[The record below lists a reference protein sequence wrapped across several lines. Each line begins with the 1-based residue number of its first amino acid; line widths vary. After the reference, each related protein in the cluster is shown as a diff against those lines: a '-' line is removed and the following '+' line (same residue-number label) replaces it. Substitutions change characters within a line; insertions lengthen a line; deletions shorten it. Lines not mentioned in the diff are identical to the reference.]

1 MLRRRRTQFH
11 MGWETS
17 ATHSDDAG
25 IFDLFDNLFCGK
37 VGMMLQTLY
46 LIRAVDALFPF
57 VALDINNDTR
67 FPVSGSIYGGI
78 DLEYRS

>member
-1 MLRRRRTQFH
+1 
-11 MGWETS
+11 
-17 ATHSDDAG
+17 
-25 IFDLFDNLFCGK
+25 
-37 VGMMLQTLY
+37 MMLQTLY